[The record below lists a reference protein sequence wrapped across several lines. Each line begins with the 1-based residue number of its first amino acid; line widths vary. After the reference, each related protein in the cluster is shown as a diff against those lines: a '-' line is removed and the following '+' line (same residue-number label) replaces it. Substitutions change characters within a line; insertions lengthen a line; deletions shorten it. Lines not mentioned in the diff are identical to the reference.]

1 MKKSEIPTLVPVANT
16 GNSLSRRRFIGV
28 SALSVAGAMLSG
40 CNLSRLDAAPAD
52 RVSDKAKPAMA
63 GAAAIGAFGAQ
74 AVGNR
79 APLQNAPLRAL
90 PLGSVKANGWLL
102 TQLELQRDGLTGRA
116 EEVLPDVGPNSAWL
130 GGDGEAWEKGPY
142 YLKGLVPLA
151 YTLDDADLKAKAQKW
166 IDAIL
171 NSQREDGFF
180 GPTSNDDWWPRMVAT
195 YVIRDYGE
203 ATGDPRVVPFLTKYH
218 RHMND
223 NVDARR
229 LRDWG
234 KSRAG
239 DQIDTIFWNYN
250 RTGDAFLL
258 ELADKL
264 AAQAYPWREIQT
276 DNKFMEWGEDFQPK
290 HSVNVPQALKMPI
303 VYSQRSGN
311 PADAAAY
318 RAGVANLNRD
328 HGLSAGINS
337 GTEFLAGRSTTQGIE
352 TCSIVERMLSDETAI
367 RVGADASIGDDLETM
382 AYNALPAAL
391 STSIHQHVYYTLPNN
406 VTAPEGGAGFNQD
419 YGNGRTPSPI
429 SGFPCCC
436 YNFHMGWPKFAQNS
450 WAATSD
456 GGLAVVAYAPTTVT
470 APIGAGALTP
480 ATSKTTLV
488 TWTQATDYPFG
499 DALTLTLQTP
509 APARFPLW
517 LRVPGWCE
525 NAEIKVNGTA
535 QAQAK
540 AGTFAVLNREWKD
553 GDVVSARFPMTPRV
567 LPGVNNSVSI
577 RRGALIYSLKIE
589 ENWQVKDKGKVEGF
603 DAYTVTPDS
612 PWNYALALAG
622 NAGDFQFVARPV
634 SGNPFDPAKVPVKMT
649 VRARRLP
656 AWTLAQNKVV
666 AHDPPVGPVTSAEP
680 LETVTLVPF
689 GSQMLRVTDF
699 PVLGTPPTYAVT
711 FRDNFQNGHFDAFV
725 PYGGGW
731 FVENAA
737 LHAASNAGSGSY
749 GLAGVKCVA
758 LETRFD
764 NFSYEGEVSPGPIG
778 NAGLIF
784 RVSQP
789 GIGGDA
795 YKGYYVG
802 VSAEKNEVELGRA
815 NNDWNSLGKAPMN
828 FQADKPVK
836 MRVEARGAKLTVW
849 VGDMTTPVIEAND
862 ATFASGAIGVRHY
875 ATDSAKTRG
884 AWSNLN
890 VKPL

>member
-1 MKKSEIPTLVPVANT
+1 MNKISDTQISTLLPIENT
-16 GNSLSRRRFIGV
+16 GNALSRRRFIGV
-28 SALSVAGAMLSG
+28 SALSVAAAVLSG
-40 CNLSRLDAAPAD
+40 CNLSRLDAAPVDVAK
-52 RVSDKAKPAMA
+52 DKAKPAPA

-79 APLQNAPLRAL
+79 APLQNAPLHAL
-90 PLGSVKANGWLL
+90 PLGSVRANGWLL
-102 TQLELQRDGLTGRA
+102 TQLELQRDGLTGHA

-180 GPTSNDDWWPRMVAT
+180 GPKSNDDWWPRMVAT

-203 ATGDPRVVPFLTKYH
+203 ATNDPRVAPFLTNYH

-223 NVDARR
+223 HLDARQ

-234 KSRAG
+234 KARAG
-239 DQIDTIFWNYN
+239 DQIDTVFWNYN

-264 AAQAYPWREIQT
+264 AAQAYPWRDIQT
-276 DNKFMEWGEDFQPK
+276 NNKFLEFGEDFQPK

-303 VYSQRSGN
+303 VYSQRSKN
-311 PADAAAY
+311 PDDVAAY

-382 AYNALPAAL
+382 AFNALPAAL

-450 WAATSD
+450 WAATDD

-470 APIGAGALTP
+470 ANVGAGAAATP
-480 ATSKTTLV
+480 V
-488 TWTQATDYPFG
+488 TWTQKTDYPFG
-499 DALTLTLQTP
+499 DTVTLTLQSD
-509 APARFPLW
+509 AAERFPLK
-517 LRVPGWCE
+517 LRVPSWCE
-525 NAEIKVNGTA
+525 NAEIKVNGTM

-540 AGTFAVLNREWKD
+540 AGTFAVLNREWKN
-553 GDVVSARFPMTPRV
+553 GDVVNARFPMEVRT
-567 LPGVNNSVSI
+567 LPGINNSVSV
-577 RRGALIYSLKIE
+577 RRGALIYSLKID
-589 ENWQVKDKGKVEGF
+589 ENWNVKEKGRVPEF
-603 DAYTVTPDS
+603 DSYTVTPNS

-622 NAGDFQFVARPV
+622 NANDFQFAAQPLA
-634 SGNPFDPAKVPVKMT
+634 GNPFDPKMVPVKMT
-649 VRARRLP
+649 ARARRLP
-656 AWTLAQNKVV
+656 EWTLAQNKVV
-666 AHDPPVGPVTSAEP
+666 AHDPPAGPVASTEP
-680 LETVTLVPF
+680 IEQITLVPF

-699 PVLGTPPTYAVT
+699 PVLGTPPTYAKA
-711 FRDNFQNGHFDAFV
+711 FSDDFKNGHFDAFV

-758 LETRFD
+758 HETRFA

-784 RVSQP
+784 RVSES

-802 VSAEKNEVELGRA
+802 ISAERNEVEMGRA
-815 NNDWNSLGKAPMN
+815 NNDWTSLGVAKMN
-828 FQADKPVK
+828 FEADKPVK

-849 VGDMTTPVIEAND
+849 VGDMTTPLIEAND
-862 ATFASGAIGVRHY
+862 ATFASGSVGVRHY
-875 ATDSAKTRG
+875 ATDSTKTRG
-884 AWSNLN
+884 AWANLN
-890 VKPL
+890 VKSL